1 MNLKSKKK
9 IYYRIFF
16 YPLLILIIIIAY
28 SLIFQKIYG
37 QSIYPNVYCQNL
49 NIGGL
54 KAEEAKVFLN
64 IAIEKIERKGL
75 SFKAQTDLGE
85 ISTTISSSLI
95 ALTDPDLSRQ
105 MVSFNVREALTE
117 ALLIG
122 RTGNVWQRFLK
133 KFVILIKPQ
142 IVASRV
148 YVNQDELREILEEKF
163 GELEKPS
170 QNAKIILEN
179 NELKL
184 NSEINGFVLNYDR
197 ALEGLIENLKDFDG
211 QEIFIDFSVDE
222 ARISAKDSSSAF
234 IKAQKIFD
242 QAPYILKHEDREWIS
257 SPLQISKWFIFQ
269 EGLKNQVN
277 LFLDQEKL
285 KLYLEEIAQELDIAP
300 IETRLKLEGDGLE
313 KKVTEFQAGQSGMV
327 LNVEASK
334 NLVTRNILFGEEK
347 EITLRVDEVNP
358 TSLPDNLDNLGIQEL
373 VAEGSSNFRGSPQNR
388 RHNIRVGAEIL
399 HGILI
404 APDQEFSLIQALG
417 DIDKEAGFL
426 PELVIK
432 GDRTVPEYGGGLCQ
446 IGTTIFRL
454 AIDAGLPI
462 TERSSHSY
470 RVFYYEPAGTDATIY
485 SPHPDLRFI
494 NDTGYHLLLQ
504 TDIKDDDLIFE
515 FYGTSDGRQVFNEI
529 PEIFN
534 ITQPGPVQFIETT
547 ELDPG
552 KKKRIESAHAGADA
566 KFENIITFP
575 NGIVRREIWRS
586 HYKAWPEVWMVGKE
600 LEEEEEILKEDIE
613 NYFN

>member
-1 MNLKSKKK
+1 MNPKSKEK
-9 IYYRIFF
+9 IYYRILF
-16 YPLLILIIIIAY
+16 YPLLILIIIIVY
-28 SLIFQKIYG
+28 SLIFQKIYS

-49 NIGGL
+49 DIGGL

-75 SFKAQTDLGE
+75 SFNAQTDLGE

-105 MVSFNVREALTE
+105 MVSFNVQEALAE

-122 RTGNVWQRFLK
+122 RTGNVWQRFFK
-133 KFVILIKPQ
+133 KFVVLIKPQ

-148 YVNQDELREILEEKF
+148 YVDQEELREILEEKF

-184 NSEINGFVLNYDR
+184 SSEINGFVLDYNQ
-197 ALEGLIENLKDFDG
+197 ALKELSENLANFDN
-211 QEIFIDFSVDE
+211 QEIVINSHIDKAD
-222 ARISAKDSSSAF
+222 ISAEDSSSAF
-234 IKAQKIFD
+234 TKAQGIFD
-242 QAPYILKHEDREWIS
+242 KAPYILKYEDREWNCS
-257 SPLQISKWFIFQ
+257 SHQISKWFIFQ

-285 KLYLEEIAQELDIAP
+285 KLYLEDIAQELDIAP
-300 IETRLKLEGDGLE
+300 IETRLKIEGDGLE
-313 KKVTEFQAGQSGMV
+313 KKVIEFQAGESGMI
-327 LNVEASK
+327 LNIEDSK

-347 EITLRVDEVNP
+347 EIVLKIDEIDP
-358 TSLPDNLDNLGIQEL
+358 TPLPDNLDNLGIQEFI
-373 VAEGSSNFRGSPQNR
+373 AQGSSNFRGSPQNR

-417 DIDKEAGFL
+417 EIDKEAGFL

-446 IGTTIFRL
+446 IGTTMFRL

-485 SPHPDLRFI
+485 GPHPDLRFI

-515 FYGTSDGRQVFNEI
+515 FYGTSDGRQVFNES
-529 PEIFN
+529 PKIFN

-547 ELDPG
+547 ELDHG
-552 KKKRIESAHAGADA
+552 EKKRIESAHAGADT

-575 NGIVRREIWRS
+575 NGIVRKEIWRS
-586 HYKAWPEVWMVGKE
+586 HYKAWPEVWMVGKALE
-600 LEEEEEILKEDIE
+600 IEEEEEKIQ
-613 NYFN
+613 